1 MAGTIAQSVAVD
13 IAKDTLD
20 VHLHPAGSSRR
31 FGNDAQGCTALIAWL
46 EDFLIARIAFEP
58 TGAYHRACERRL
70 AAAGLPLVK
79 VNPRHARRFAEAIG
93 RHAKT
98 DAIDAAMLARF
109 AALLEP
115 PVRPVASATVDA
127 MKELQVARR
136 ALVKDRVA
144 ARNRDHRHRAPL
156 LKRQAKERLGQIDRQ
171 LAAIDAAL
179 HAQLTA
185 DPALQARFA
194 ILVSIPGVGEA
205 TAFALLVEMP
215 ELGALAPKGAAS
227 LAGLAP
233 IARDSG
239 QHRGKR
245 CIRGSRAPLR
255 QALYMPALVAVR
267 FNATM
272 RVKYLALRAAG
283 KPPKVALVAIMRK
296 LLILANALL
305 RDGRTW
311 TPTPA

>member
-1 MAGTIAQSVAVD
+1 MAGILAQSVGVD
-13 IAKDTLD
+13 LAKDTLE
-20 VHLHPAGSSRR
+20 VHLHPAGKIGR
-31 FGNDAQGCTALIAWL
+31 FANDARGCAALIAWL
-46 EDFLIARIAFEP
+46 GDFTTARVAFEP
-58 TGAYHRACERRL
+58 SGACHRAFERCL
-70 AAAGLPLVK
+70 AAAGLALVK
-79 VNPRHARRFAEAIG
+79 VNPRQARRFAEALG

-98 DAIDAAMLARF
+98 DVVDAAMLARF

-115 PVRPVASATVDA
+115 PVRPVLSATLDA

-144 ARNRDHRHRAPL
+144 ARNRDHTHRSAL
-156 LKRQAKERLGQIDRQ
+156 LERQARARLAQIDRQ
-171 LAAIDAAL
+171 SDAIDAAL
-179 HAQLTA
+179 HAELA
-185 DPALQARFA
+185 ANPALQARFA
-194 ILVSIPGVGEA
+194 ILMSIPGIGEA
-205 TAFALLVEMP
+205 TAFAVLVEMP
-215 ELGALAPKGAAS
+215 ELGALEPKCAAS

-245 CIRGSRAPLR
+245 SIRGGRTHLR
-255 QALYMPALVAVR
+255 QALDMPALSAVR
-267 FNATM
+267 CNAALKA
-272 RVKYLALRAAG
+272 KYDALRAAG
-283 KPPKVALVAIMRK
+283 KPPKLALTAIMRK